1 MWRLAGAV
9 GVDPGPLTLRE
20 LLWMAEGRD
29 RARWRHTSAVMALI
43 ANVNRDPKKGRLF
56 EPSDF
61 DPHSDESR
69 EDVIEVTPETV
80 SEFKKA
86 FRG

>member
-1 MWRLAGAV
+1 
-9 GVDPGPLTLRE
+9 
-20 LLWMAEGRD
+20 MAEGRD
-29 RARWRHTSAVMALI
+29 GAQWRHTSALMALI
-43 ANVNRDPKKGRLF
+43 ANVNRDPKKGKPF

-61 DPHSDESR
+61 DPHSITESR

-80 SEFKKA
+80 QEFKKA

>member
-1 MWRLAGAV
+1 
-9 GVDPGPLTLRE
+9 
-20 LLWMAEGRD
+20 MAEGRD
-29 RARWRHTSAVMALI
+29 RALWRHTSAVMALT

-61 DPHSDESR
+61 DPHNTAVPSEH
-69 EDVIEVTPETV
+69 VIEVTPETV

>member
-1 MWRLAGAV
+1 M
-9 GVDPGPLTLRE
+9 
-20 LLWMAEGRD
+20 
-29 RARWRHTSAVMALI
+29 WRHTSAVMALT

-56 EPSDF
+56 APSDF
-61 DPHSDESR
+61 DPHDTTGQR

>member
-1 MWRLAGAV
+1 
-9 GVDPGPLTLRE
+9 
-20 LLWMAEGRD
+20 MAEGCN
-29 RARWRHTSAVMALI
+29 RAQWRHTSAVMALI
-43 ANVNRDPKKGRLF
+43 ANVNRDPKKGRPF
-56 EPSDF
+56 EPADF
-61 DPHSDESR
+61 DPHNTTESH

>member
-1 MWRLAGAV
+1 
-9 GVDPGPLTLRE
+9 
-20 LLWMAEGRD
+20 MAEGRD
-29 RARWRHTSAVMALI
+29 RARWRHTSALMALT
-43 ANVNRDPKKGRLF
+43 ANVNRDPKKGKPF

-61 DPHSDESR
+61 DPHSNETS

>member
-1 MWRLAGAV
+1 
-9 GVDPGPLTLRE
+9 
-20 LLWMAEGRD
+20 
-29 RARWRHTSAVMALI
+29 MALI
-43 ANVNRDPKKGRLF
+43 ANVNRDPKKGRPF
-56 EPSDF
+56 EPADF
-61 DPHSDESR
+61 DPHSNDERTS